1 MLHPKEIKLSS
12 VYIPKKEH
20 ICLPKVSLGYIRTR
34 TTLILSE
41 RYHLRHDSR
50 PNERKRAWSS
60 WTLPQIK
67 PPTLPWMPAPLG
79 HCSLGECK
87 GCAPHP
93 CGIAPRLPVKNEWKK
108 LSKYDTNY
116 SCVAWVLKKRKV
128 DCNKMTKEITW
139 LNSFID
145 FPSKFSTYLSPKSHN
160 HICEIKKSSPS

>member
-41 RYHLRHDSR
+41 RCHLRHDSR

-67 PPTLPWMPAPLG
+67 PPTLPWMTAPLG
-79 HCSLGECK
+79 HCSLAEWR
-87 GCAPHP
+87 GCLPIKMNAKSRQIWYYLFL
-93 CGIAPRLPVKNEWKK
+93 CCMSIEKKESRLQQN
-108 LSKYDTNY
+108 D
-116 SCVAWVLKKRKV
+116 
-128 DCNKMTKEITW
+128 KEITW

-145 FPSKFSTYLSPKSHN
+145 FPSKFSTYLSPKKPQSHLGD
-160 HICEIKKSSPS
+160 

>member
-1 MLHPKEIKLSS
+1 MQHPHIVFMKKVSRGKLHRDSLETSMDEAHNQQNNKRLSMHDHVGKQKITSIKNGRSASSKEIKLSS
-12 VYIPKKEH
+12 VYIPKEH
-20 ICLPKVSLGYIRTR
+20 ICLPKVSLGYIRTC
-34 TTLILSE
+34 TTLIPSE

-93 CGIAPRLPVKNEWKK
+93 CGIAPHLPVKMNEK
-108 LSKYDTNY
+108 
-116 SCVAWVLKKRKV
+116 
-128 DCNKMTKEITW
+128 
-139 LNSFID
+139 
-145 FPSKFSTYLSPKSHN
+145 
-160 HICEIKKSSPS
+160 IKQVWY